1 MNFRL
6 ETFIAF
12 RYLSSRRDESFISIS
27 SLFSFIGIMIGVAT
41 LIVVMSVMNGFRTE
55 LVNKIVGI
63 NGHIILY
70 FNNNA
75 KQQYLNITES
85 IEKIENVEL
94 VSKEL
99 EMHAMLSSE
108 DNSSGILIKGLDK
121 VDMYERESISN
132 SIVEGSLET
141 FEGNNIVIGV
151 RLASFLRVKLN
162 DKISLITSSKTTTPF
177 GSIPNTADFKIIGIF
192 DVGMYNYDRNI
203 AFIPRK
209 TSSMLLNKELDYLSQ
224 LEIFL
229 NDKSKINITTK
240 SILAALDNKGSVYKW
255 NTLHKELF
263 NALEVEKKVM
273 FLILSLIIFVAAFN
287 LISSIIMI
295 VKDKER
301 GVGILRSIGLSRG
314 QILRIFIMIGSF
326 VGLLGTLIGLLLGLL
341 ISHNIGEIQLFLE
354 DLFGRSLFSAEIYFF
369 NIIPSDVNVSEV
381 ITVVFISLTLS
392 LLSTLYPAWKASKI
406 EPANIL
412 RYD

>member
-12 RYLSSRRDESFISIS
+12 RYLSSRRDENFISIS

-75 KQQYLNITES
+75 KDQYSNITES

-121 VDMYERESISN
+121 VDIYERESIS
-132 SIVEGSLET
+132 
-141 FEGNNIVIGV
+141 NNIVIGV
-151 RLASFLRVKLN
+151 RLASYLRVKLN
-162 DKISLITSSKTTTPF
+162 DKISLITTSQTTTPF
-177 GSIPNTADFKIIGIF
+177 GSIPNIADFKIIGIF

-209 TSSMLLNKELDYLSQ
+209 TSSKLLNKKLDYLSQ

-229 NDKSKINITTK
+229 NDKSKIDITTK
-240 SILAALDNKGSVYKW
+240 NILATLDNKGSVYKW

-263 NALEVEKKVM
+263 NA
-273 FLILSLIIFVAAFN
+273 
-287 LISSIIMI
+287 
-295 VKDKER
+295 
-301 GVGILRSIGLSRG
+301 
-314 QILRIFIMIGSF
+314 
-326 VGLLGTLIGLLLGLL
+326 
-341 ISHNIGEIQLFLE
+341 
-354 DLFGRSLFSAEIYFF
+354 
-369 NIIPSDVNVSEV
+369 
-381 ITVVFISLTLS
+381 
-392 LLSTLYPAWKASKI
+392 
-406 EPANIL
+406 
-412 RYD
+412 

>member
-41 LIVVMSVMNGFRTE
+41 LIVVMSVMNGFRTQ
-55 LVNKIVGI
+55 LVDKIVGI

-70 FNNNA
+70 FNNDA
-75 KQQYLNITES
+75 KEQYISITES

-108 DNSSGILIKGLDK
+108 DNASGILVKGIDK
-121 VDMYERESISN
+121 VDLYERESISN
-132 SIVEGSLET
+132 NIIKGSLDA
-141 FEGNNIVIGV
+141 FEGNNIILGA
-151 RLASFLRVKLN
+151 RLASYLRVKLN

-177 GSIPNTADFKIIGIF
+177 GSIPNIADFKVIGIF

-209 TSSMLLNKELDYLSQ
+209 TSSKLLNKELGYLSQ

-229 NDKSKINITTK
+229 NDKSQIDITSKKI
-240 SILAALDNKGSVYKW
+240 LDTLGDRGSVYKW

-301 GVGILRSIGLSRG
+301 GIGILRSIGLSRG
-314 QILRIFIMIGSF
+314 QVLRIFIIIGSF
-326 VGLLGTLIGLLLGLL
+326 VGLIGTFIGLLLGLL
-341 ISHNIGEIQLFLE
+341 ISNNIGSIQLFLE

-369 NIIPSDVNVSEV
+369 NVIPSNVNISEV
-381 ITVVFISLTLS
+381 FTIVFISLILS
-392 LLSTLYPAWKASKI
+392 LLSTVYPAWRASKI